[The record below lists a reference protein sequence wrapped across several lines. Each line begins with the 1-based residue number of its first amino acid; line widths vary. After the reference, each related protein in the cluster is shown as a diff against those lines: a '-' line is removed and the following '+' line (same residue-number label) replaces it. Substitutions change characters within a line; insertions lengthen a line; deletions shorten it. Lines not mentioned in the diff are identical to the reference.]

1 MRSEQHQDE
10 AILDMG
16 SARVRH
22 GRHPHS
28 TSIVPLMTMS
38 HIHTTLMSYMQI
50 VYDVQVYVLPHELLW
65 RADVSYIM
73 SYLQELSLVARRSP
87 SPTSSSRP
95 TAQGGALYI
104 TSYLHH
110 PVRRPSPH
118 GKTKD
123 AHEWGS
129 MEFLCGLRKTKE
141 RSWGWSMEYCSK
153 TCHMVTSSHISM
165 CTYQHAG

>member
-104 TSYLHH
+104 TSYPHH
-110 PVRRPSPH
+110 PVHRPSPH

-153 TCHMVTSSHISM
+153 TCHMVTSSPIYIHP
-165 CTYQHAG
+165 